1 MEPTDY
7 DMKVFEDQIKA
18 LREEALELSWPEPS
32 DEAKSYFISD
42 DSGGKASCME
52 YKLSTVQDLH
62 DKFDCFLSVKTADES
77 KRAALIR
84 SCVASCF
91 KYEGLDQLLV
101 DEGEIS
107 EFIYEL

>member
-1 MEPTDY
+1 MKPTDY
-7 DMKVFEDQIKA
+7 DMKVFEAQIKA
-18 LREEALELSWPEPS
+18 LREEMPEFSWPEPS
-32 DEAKSYFISD
+32 DEEESYFISD
-42 DSGGKASCME
+42 DSDGKASCME
-52 YKLSTVQDLH
+52 YRLSTVQDLH
-62 DKFDCFLSVKTADES
+62 DKFDRFLSVKTADES

-84 SCVASCF
+84 SCVASYF

>member
-1 MEPTDY
+1 MEPIDY

-18 LREEALELSWPEPS
+18 LREVSPESSWPEPS
-32 DEAKSYFISD
+32 DEEESYFISD
-42 DSGGKASCME
+42 DSDGKASCME
-52 YKLSTVQDLH
+52 YRLSTVQDLY
-62 DKFDCFLSVKTADES
+62 DKFDRFLSVKTADES

-84 SCVASCF
+84 SCVVSCF

>member
-1 MEPTDY
+1 MKPTDY

-18 LREEALELSWPEPS
+18 LREEAPELSWPEPS
-32 DEAKSYFISD
+32 DEEKSYFISD
-42 DSGGKASCME
+42 DSDGKASCME
-52 YKLSTVQDLH
+52 YRLSTVQDLH
-62 DKFDCFLSVKTADES
+62 DKFDRFLSVKTADES